1 MCCSLLRVS
10 LLLFAPASSIASAS
24 VAPSETLPPSS
35 CKRRSCNSQWLL
47 QRQSSVSQGAQLF
60 SKGASSHDSER
71 KRKPSKAA
79 EVTESMLKDA
89 LEGSGAPSEEEE
101 RQACKATGPADAF
114 VRFVQV
120 QAPSAAASNGGYATG
135 SRTGVMGGKPS
146 GATSRFA
153 SVGRDGHKGRSN
165 GSTIPGAALSPD
177 SLGLDFTNAFQ
188 GTDRISILVTVVVE
202 SGTYIDGKGFAET
215 YGDNVGL
222 YLELK
227 VDRDRSQ
234 IDVYMPQ
241 MSIRTSDTQ
250 SVGAVRKGAGD
261 GWIDVLP
268 MSPCPAASDADRI
281 IVGLSSLVS
290 KGFYLADVSQSVTSN
305 LERASAYPSNF
316 DITIEYLDAAPTKM
330 GFSVSLLPS
339 TPMLPRDSDDRLL
352 FFTTQYTDMGSH
364 KPSPKLLPWQ
374 SVDKETSLIWRW
386 DVSKLLNRTIRV
398 YIDPTVPERWRQ
410 AFKEG
415 VEAWNDAFEKIEQPV
430 RVQGVLPGS
439 AGWPEDYDISDAR
452 FSAVAW
458 SISDEALSI
467 GNAKVDPR
475 SGEIIKADITMSDK
489 WVSAYL
495 RELDSYDVVPNKDA
509 AISMSRAMLAAAS
522 IASTPSNEPEDR
534 RSQVFSTGLGLLLA
548 QRAQQQVETEKPDL
562 EEILSSG
569 LRNIVMHETGH
580 ILGLRHNFKG
590 SLAASK
596 ECLQDIACTAKE
608 GIGSSVMDYVP
619 INLPKPG
626 GPKVHAFSPVIGG
639 YDKLAIRYG
648 YAPALELPGIV
659 AEAELLYPTC
669 YDEEELH
676 QDPFC
681 APYDLGENPVDFIE
695 DKFNLLAHLQDGLLN
710 RSVLAGQPFVAYGNA
725 VESSI
730 KQAFSMGLDL
740 TTYVG
745 GVQTQHRR
753 AKAIAADGRQHEWAR
768 MPVPVKV
775 QRQALQLL
783 IKILHPDKAGL
794 LPPTRDWRF
803 LVEGEPQG
811 DYMNSLDLGDILEN
825 LSQQVMSTLISGP
838 KLQQVRF
845 QEQLVSD
852 SQSQSPAVLS
862 VSELLTTVDAGVLGF
877 SPKDAS
883 ASHTNLSHE
892 RNSLLV
898 EWGLQKTFVAA
909 LKDLYLD
916 KSLPEELTT
925 DILVE
930 LHAVQTALLQ
940 AGPSAGSTVP
950 SSITKLQ
957 AHLDLMSRDLSEV
970 FCLTGDVCG
979 APRVPF
985 RVSSGANV
993 RKIQAPNETAVR
1005 KDAGARMLPS
1015 LIALGLSILLRCAN

>member
-1 MCCSLLRVS
+1 M
-10 LLLFAPASSIASAS
+10 
-24 VAPSETLPPSS
+24 
-35 CKRRSCNSQWLL
+35 
-47 QRQSSVSQGAQLF
+47 SQGAQLF
-60 SKGASSHDSER
+60 SKGASFHDSER
-71 KRKPSKAA
+71 RRTSSK
-79 EVTESMLKDA
+79 EEMTEEMLKNA
-89 LEGSGAPSEEEE
+89 LEGSGEPSEEEQK
-101 RQACKATGPADAF
+101 QACKAIGPADAF

-120 QAPSAAASNGGYATG
+120 QAPSAEATDGSYGGYAMG
-135 SRTGVMGGKPS
+135 SSTGVIGRKSS
-146 GATSRFA
+146 GANLDFA
-153 SVGRDGHKGRSN
+153 SVGRDGHKGSSN
-165 GSTIPGAALSPD
+165 SSTIPGAALSPD
-177 SLGLDFTNAFQ
+177 SIALDFTNAFR
-188 GTDRISILVTVVVE
+188 GTDRISILVTVVTE
-202 SGTYIDGKGFAET
+202 SGAYIDGQGFAET
-215 YGDNVGL
+215 YGDNIGL
-222 YLELK
+222 YLELE

-234 IDVYMPQ
+234 IDVFMPQ

-250 SVGAVRKGAGD
+250 SAGAVRKGAGD
-261 GWIDVLP
+261 GWLDVLP
-268 MSPCPAASDADRI
+268 MTPCPAASDADRI
-281 IVGLSSLVS
+281 IVRLSSVVS
-290 KGFYLADVSQSVTSN
+290 KGFYLAEVSQSIASK
-305 LERASAYPSNF
+305 LEKASAYPSNF
-316 DITIEYLDAAPTKM
+316 DITVEYLDTVPTKM

-364 KPSPKLLPWQ
+364 KASPKLLPWQ

-386 DVSKLLNRTIRV
+386 DVSKLKNRTIRV

-415 VEAWNDAFEKIEQPV
+415 VEAWNDAFEKIEPPV
-430 RVQGVLPGS
+430 RVEGILPGS

-452 FSAVAW
+452 FSTVAW
-458 SISDEALSI
+458 SISGEALSI

-495 RELDSYDVVPNKDA
+495 RELDSYDVVPDKDA

-522 IASTPSNEPEDR
+522 LTSMPSNGPEHR
-534 RSQVFSTGLGLLLA
+534 RSQVFSSGLGLLLA
-548 QRAQQQVETEKPDL
+548 QRAQQQVPTEKPEL

-596 ECLQDIACTAKE
+596 ECLQDVACTAKE

-659 AEAELLYPTC
+659 ADAELLYPTC
-669 YDEEELH
+669 YDEEELQ

-681 APYDLGENPVDFIE
+681 APYDLGENPVEFIE
-695 DKFNLLAHLQDGLLN
+695 DELKLLAHLQEGLLN
-710 RSVLAGQPFVAYGNA
+710 RSVLSGQPYVAYGNA

-730 KQAFSMGLDL
+730 RRAFSMGMDL

-745 GVQTQHRR
+745 GVQTQHRH
-753 AKAIAADGRQHEWAR
+753 AKAITTDGRRHEWAR
-768 MPVPVKV
+768 KPVPVKV
-775 QRQALQLL
+775 QQQALQLL
-783 IKILHPDKAGL
+783 LKVLHPDTAGL
-794 LPPTRDWRF
+794 LPPARDWPF

-811 DYMNSLDLGDILEN
+811 DYMNSLDLGGILEN
-825 LSQQVMSTLISGP
+825 LSQQVMSILISGP

-852 SQSQSPAVLS
+852 SQAQSPTVLR
-862 VSELLTTVDAGVLGF
+862 VSELLAAVDAGVLGF

-883 ASHTNLSHE
+883 ASHTNLPNKSK
-892 RNSLLV
+892 SSLV
-898 EWGLQKTFVAA
+898 EWGLQKTFVTT
-909 LKDLYLD
+909 LKDLYFD
-916 KSLPEELTT
+916 KSLPEDLTT
-925 DILVE
+925 DILAE
-930 LHAVQTALLQ
+930 LHAVQTALLE
-940 AGPSAGSTVP
+940 AGPSVGSAGS
-950 SSITKLQ
+950 SSIAKLQ

-970 FCLTGDVCG
+970 FCMTGDVCG

-985 RVSSGANV
+985 RVSSGAKV
-993 RKIQAPNETAVR
+993 QKIEAPNETAIR
-1005 KDAGARMLPS
+1005 KDAGARTLPS
-1015 LIALGLSILLRCAN
+1015 LIALGLSTLLRCVN